1 MIWSVLNLMQYFTS
15 RTFRNVNYVSLLSKV
30 LMDCTVNLVIVE
42 SENLCENIRFLTI
55 LAGKEL
61 LSWTGYLMEKE
72 GQAHVSQYRTF
83 TRLKKVR
90 IWVPSWLETEECI
103 FKSQPFLSNT
113 ICSLFCSLSV
123 NLHWNFESYFSSVW
137 T

>member
-61 LSWTGYLMEKE
+61 LS
-72 GQAHVSQYRTF
+72 
-83 TRLKKVR
+83 
-90 IWVPSWLETEECI
+90 
-103 FKSQPFLSNT
+103 
-113 ICSLFCSLSV
+113 
-123 NLHWNFESYFSSVW
+123 
-137 T
+137 